1 MNRDNSI
8 DPEVLYSMLQKYF
21 NGGVHKYVLG
31 GEEGFDP
38 YGNPITTNS
47 QFAQGAFDNQLP
59 VQNPFAQPS
68 NQIQL
73 GGSNFGTPQ
82 NTKPLVYDWQNNPS
96 GYDQLLNSIN
106 QKPDWS
112 KSETEYWKENPS
124 VAGMNAP
131 DLQNP
136 IGGNSYTEIFDN
148 QDGAGNQNPNV
159 TNASVG
165 GNPPNGWTDEQLQ
178 EYEKRQAALV
188 NQAKG
193 KDKPPAGETLSDE
206 DKDKRNYEYMR
217 LMNAGMGVGGM
228 GMEGALFNLGKGLG
242 ADTGTKGK
250 GALIATSAL
259 SSLFKGAR
267 NVASGMG
274 VANVNREFEDWQRK
288 QLLKRDYPS
297 DRQEDDNNYTGGYK
311 YGGEFDGRLNTFE
324 KGGPMESAPPEKRE
338 TPYGITNDESFIKY
352 ATLTPEEKARAMQSY
367 EEFTGRSVNNDTFDI
382 TENQLRDFRSG
393 EPVKGYWGE
402 GKTPYVEQ
410 KAHFIITERGAIP
423 KWVSRNEY
431 ENFKGG
437 KTTASLDAS
446 GYPLVGA
453 SGGSR
458 IDPNKY
464 QDMRDNQLGS
474 FSTGT
479 PQQLNTLDLKGKV
492 FRDGGTSYDKLRQY
506 FENGGQ
512 SMQQQGQPM
521 QEQQAP
527 DGTENYE
534 IGQDVEFEYN
544 GKMVSGKIKKIEN
557 GQIYI

>member
-38 YGNPITTNS
+38 YGTPVATNS
-47 QFAQGAFDNQLP
+47 QFAQGAFDSQLQ
-59 VQNPFAQPS
+59 VQNPFAQPF

-73 GGSNFGTPQ
+73 GGSDFGTPQ
-82 NTKPLVYDWQNNPS
+82 STKPLIQDWQNNPTGNS
-96 GYDQLLNSIN
+96 SSNYKTVEDLIRARNDGKVTDEEFDQFLEELTANNIPISTEDLNIN
-106 QKPDWS
+106 K
-112 KSETEYWKENPS
+112 KRRR
-124 VAGMNAP
+124 
-131 DLQNP
+131 
-136 IGGNSYTEIFDN
+136 IGGS
-148 QDGAGNQNPNV
+148 
-159 TNASVG
+159 
-165 GNPPNGWTDEQLQ
+165 
-178 EYEKRQAALV
+178 
-188 NQAKG
+188 
-193 KDKPPAGETLSDE
+193 ETLSDE

-242 ADTGTKGK
+242 ADPGTKGK

-288 QLLKRDYPS
+288 QLLKRDYIPDS
-297 DRQEDDNNYTGGYK
+297 QDGDNNYTGNYGYSK

-324 KGGPMESAPPEKRE
+324 KGGPMESAPPVKRE
-338 TPYGITNDESFIKY
+338 TPYGITNDDAFITY
-352 ATLTPEEKARAMQSY
+352 AKLTPEEKAKAMQSY
-367 EEFTGRSVNNDTFDI
+367 EEFSGRAINKDTFNI
-382 TENQLRDFRSG
+382 TENQLEAFRRG
-393 EPVKGYWGE
+393 EPVRGYWGE
-402 GKTPYVEQ
+402 GKKPYVEQ
-410 KAHFIITERGAIP
+410 NAYFILPERGEKP
-423 KWVSRNEY
+423 RWVSRSEY
-431 ENFKGG
+431 ERFQGPKS
-437 KTTASLDAS
+437 TASLDES
-446 GYPLVGA
+446 GQPLVGA
-453 SGGSR
+453 SGGR
-458 IDPNKY
+458 RMNPNSY
-464 QDMRDNQLGS
+464 QDMRDKQYGT
-474 FSTGT
+474 FSEGN

-512 SMQQQGQPM
+512 SMQMQGQPM

-534 IGQDVEFEYN
+534 IGQYVEFEYN

>member
-1 MNRDNSI
+1 MNRDNYI

-47 QFAQGAFDNQLP
+47 QFAQGAFDSQLP

-73 GGSNFGTPQ
+73 GGSDFGTTQ
-82 NTKPLVYDWQNNPS
+82 NTKPLVYDWQNNPK
-96 GYDQLLNSIN
+96 GYDQVLHSIN

-136 IGGNSYTEIFDN
+136 MGGNSYTEIFDN
-148 QDGAGNQNPNV
+148 QDGVGSKGNSGYKTVEDLMRARNDGKLTDEEFDKMREELRVNNIPISTENLNINN
-159 TNASVG
+159 TAPKTGAKDGKYIDDKGRLVG
-165 GNPPNGWTDEQLQ
+165 GS
-178 EYEKRQAALV
+178 
-188 NQAKG
+188 
-193 KDKPPAGETLSDE
+193 ETLSDE

-242 ADTGTKGK
+242 ADPGTKGK

-288 QLLKRDYPS
+288 QLLKRDYKS
-297 DRQEDDNNYTGGYK
+297 DPQDRDNNYTGGYGYSK

-324 KGGPMESAPPEKRE
+324 KGGPMESDP
-338 TPYGITNDESFIKY
+338 
-352 ATLTPEEKARAMQSY
+352 
-367 EEFTGRSVNNDTFDI
+367 
-382 TENQLRDFRSG
+382 
-393 EPVKGYWGE
+393 PVK
-402 GKTPYVEQ
+402 KVNPYSTAISRINQ
-410 KAHFIITERGAIP
+410 KRFDLINAG
-423 KWVSRNEY
+423 
-431 ENFKGG
+431 
-437 KTTASLDAS
+437 
-446 GYPLVGA
+446 
-453 SGGSR
+453 
-458 IDPNKY
+458 IDPNTGQTVDLHPEGTEIGDAQRAWAAYKNSQYPEVIEDRIKEGYIPGQSPDTAWSNVGPSREQLSNDWRAQEEAKANALRQFSSGVNNQYDDKIPLQQYKLKY
-464 QDMRDNQLGS
+464 
-474 FSTGT
+474 
-479 PQQLNTLDLKGKV
+479 
-492 FRDGGTSYDKLRQY
+492 GGTSYDKLRQY

-512 SMQQQGQPM
+512 SMQMQGQPM